1 MVEQAHSLDMVDLL
15 WERIGSSVE
24 YTSVRYSSD
33 AELVGLVQMLSA
45 ELAAGAGDRRWAFAV
60 LTRGVLPRHTVHHS
74 FPQRN

>member
-1 MVEQAHSLDMVDLL
+1 MVEQAHSLGMVDLL

-33 AELVGLVQMLSA
+33 AELVGLVQML
-45 ELAAGAGDRRWAFAV
+45 AAGAGDRRWAFAV